1 MCKSPLQDGGE
12 GWEAA
17 FYIPRWHLQ
26 SVGRLCKDKQQ
37 VGILLEKAKGKGGS
51 LCRNR
56 EVSARAGAVPTERK
70 VCICRSC
77 SQFPSDGRQCLQGTG
92 EAPVESRQC
101 PQGHG
106 GNLIETKVTV
116 GGSMCKD

>member
-56 EVSARAGAVPTERK
+56 EVSARAGAVPTEG
-70 VCICRSC
+70 RSAYAGAAV
-77 SQFPSDGRQCLQGTG
+77 SFLQM
-92 EAPVESRQC
+92 
-101 PQGHG
+101 
-106 GNLIETKVTV
+106 
-116 GGSMCKD
+116 GGSAYRVREKPL